1 MSESLQN
8 LTEQNKEK
16 YLHEGE
22 QTRIT
27 PEILSIAERL
37 NRGTFENKIHNI
49 FDFLRTLRFDDGE
62 KNDVFRKRTGEQI
75 ISDGYVT
82 GCTDDALVFLVLTRA
97 MKIPVKYIETLDTAW
112 IRDGGRPI
120 QGHVYVGVWG
130 DEGYQI
136 IDPARRI
143 KGVDIEK
150 DGRVILAEGLDSWDI
165 GARDFESLAKL
176 SDGFR
181 LNVF

>member
-8 LTEQNKEK
+8 PIEQNAEK
-16 YLHEGE
+16 YIHEGV
-22 QTRIT
+22 QTRVT

-37 NRGTFENKIHNI
+37 NQGTFENKINNI
-49 FDFLRTLRFDDGE
+49 FEFLRTLKFEEYE
-62 KNDVFRKRTGEQI
+62 KNNVFRKRTAEQI

-82 GCTDDALVFLVLTRA
+82 GCTDDALVFLVLARA
-97 MKIPVKYIETLDTAW
+97 MKIPAKYIETLDMTW

-120 QGHVYVGVWG
+120 QGHVYVGVWS
-130 DEGYQI
+130 DEGYEI
-136 IDPARRI
+136 IDPARRV

-150 DGRVILAEGLDSWDI
+150 DGRIILAEGLDSWDI
-165 GARDFESLAKL
+165 GAKDFESLAKL

-181 LNVF
+181 LTA